1 MSLLRDYSFTQ
12 SDQLQFARLSGDWNP
27 IHMDPVF
34 ARRTI
39 YGQVVHGIHIFL
51 VALNAFLK
59 DPANP
64 TPSKVYVSFLSPLN
78 LNQSI
83 SVEIGYRDQET
94 LLEVKSNGQTVTFI
108 RLIIDA
114 ELRSVEIKNLKDID
128 SKGGPDVP
136 HERVFDD
143 LINASCEVDF
153 FGNTKNVKDSFQ
165 WCVQR
170 LGVARVKGL
179 MGLSKFVGMEYP
191 GLHSLFAGF
200 ELCFSQSNSEALHF
214 RTERYSIPIA
224 PVKFSL
230 SGLGLEGSLDAFL
243 RPPPYRQDDMSA
255 ISHLVTQAEFSDRR
269 ALIIGGSRG
278 LGELAAKVIASGG
291 GRVDITYA
299 LGELDAQGVSQQINA
314 SKVGVCSIHR
324 LNLKEAYEDRLKLLI
339 DRLSPT
345 HIYYFASPQIKANK
359 ALKIDKQLLDEYMTF
374 YAEIFGY
381 LCQLVSTCGDVRVFY
396 PSTVYVSENDQDFR
410 EYIAAK
416 QAGEKLCEKF
426 NARSKRSQFIWKRLP
441 KLQTDQT
448 QSFVQEPGIQATDT
462 LLDIIRKF

>member
-1 MSLLRDYSFTQ
+1 MHLLRDYSFTQ
-12 SDQLQFARLSGDWNP
+12 SNQLEFARLSGDWNP

-39 YGQVVHGIHIFL
+39 YGQVVHGMHIFL
-51 VALNAFLK
+51 VALDTYLK

-94 LLEVKSNGQTVTFI
+94 LLEVKNNGQTVTFI
-108 RLIIDA
+108 RLTIDT
-114 ELRSVEIKNLKDID
+114 ELKPFEIENLKNID
-128 SKGGPDVP
+128 FKVDSDVP
-136 HERVFDD
+136 HERIFGD
-143 LINASCEVDF
+143 LKNVSCKIDF

-200 ELCFSQSNSEALHF
+200 ELCFSQPNSETLHF
-214 RTERYSIPIA
+214 RTERYSIPRA
-224 PVKFSL
+224 PVKFSF
-230 SGLGLEGSLDAFL
+230 SGVGLEGSLDAFL
-243 RPPPYRQDDMSA
+243 RPPPYRQDDISA
-255 ISHLVTQAEFSDRR
+255 ISHLVTQAEFSDQR

-299 LGELDAQGVSQQINA
+299 LGELDAQNVSHQINEL
-314 SKVGVCSIHR
+314 KVGVCSAHR
-324 LNLKEAYEDRLKLLI
+324 LNFKEAYEDRLKILI
-339 DRLSPT
+339 DRLRPT

-359 ALKIDKQLLDEYMTF
+359 ALKIDKQLYDEYMTF
-374 YAEIFGY
+374 YAKIFGY
-381 LCQLVSTCGDVRVFY
+381 LCQLVSKRADVRVFY
-396 PSTVYVSENDQDFR
+396 PSTVYICQNDQTFR

-416 QAGEKLCEKF
+416 RAGEKLCEKF
-426 NARSKRSQFIWKRLP
+426 NARSERSQFIWKRLP

-448 QSFVQEPGIQATDT
+448 QSFILEPGIQATGI